1 MEFRNLITVASDDAS
16 WMERHLGLE
25 ERARTIWF
33 RWNVRKET
41 KPWKLE
47 GTWGKSDSSEC
58 WNKKIKCSLIL
69 PENAERNFFLFFF
82 SNRSILECKWM
93 PFLAVEEFKED
104 TVTFT
109 GEAQVWLIRTDFN
122 EICNFL
128 FAHFLF
134 LIFIFSESIKILFEI
149 WEICFN

>member
-58 WNKKIKCSLIL
+58 WNKKTKCSLIL
-69 PENAERNFFLFFF
+69 PENAERNFFFFF
-82 SNRSILECKWM
+82 RIVPFWNVNRCHFYPSRNLKKIQWHLQEKLKSDWYVPISM
-93 PFLAVEEFKED
+93 KFAISYSH
-104 TVTFT
+104 TF
-109 GEAQVWLIRTDFN
+109 F
-122 EICNFL
+122 
-128 FAHFLF
+128 FLF
-134 LIFIFSESIKILFEI
+134 LFLASRSKFFLKFERFASIK
-149 WEICFN
+149 